1 MLRDCHEIV
10 TRWFSKG
17 FSDACMGND
26 WASGFGLGTTRHVE
40 DMDWVAF
47 CFEVYGGLSCFPTWA
62 LAGPIVDS
70 HAMRM
75 NGFGLGTRFV
85 PCIALDL
92 LAGKH

>member
-17 FSDACMGND
+17 FQMHV
-26 WASGFGLGTTRHVE
+26 WVTTGLRVLAWVPH
-40 DMDWVAF
+40 DMWKIWIGWRFV
-47 CFEVYGGLSCFPTWA
+47 FEVYGGLSCFPTWA

-92 LAGKH
+92 LAGRH